1 MRKLQYLSNSF
12 VKKTLKIKYRD
23 MKYTDRRQIN
33 LRLLESGLEKVLV
46 YFLKCCEFTWCV
58 KAFVTDYTCDIWMLG
73 YFN

>member
-1 MRKLQYLSNSF
+1 
-12 VKKTLKIKYRD
+12 